1 MWYWG
6 ENGRQHLGQI
16 IAVGTEN
23 THVPELMGWERA
35 DTLAEAIDMARGRQ
49 GRSAEIT
56 LMHHPPMVM
65 TEVALAA
72 DHGVRQLPEH
82 GGGSASKPGIAAKEQ
97 P

>member
-1 MWYWG
+1 
-6 ENGRQHLGQI
+6 
-16 IAVGTEN
+16 
-23 THVPELMGWERA
+23 MGWERA

-72 DHGVRQLPEH
+72 GDGIRQLPEQ
-82 GGGSASKPGIAAKEQ
+82 GGGPLNKPAIAAKEE